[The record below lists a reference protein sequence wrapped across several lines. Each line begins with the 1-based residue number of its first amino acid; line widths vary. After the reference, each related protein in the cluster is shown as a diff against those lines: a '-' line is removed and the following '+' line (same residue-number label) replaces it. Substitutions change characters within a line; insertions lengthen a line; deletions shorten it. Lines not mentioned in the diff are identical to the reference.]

1 MPLSIVGTGLNST
14 ATSSCWPFLQLVCSA
29 KGESTDASHS
39 PSGVIYG
46 HPINVSSVK
55 HKAHDSEPNHSHCC
69 TSLFALP
76 LELQQR
82 LHGG

>member
-1 MPLSIVGTGLNST
+1 MSLSIVGTGLDST
-14 ATSSCWPFLQLVCSA
+14 ATSSFWSFMQLVCSA
-29 KGESTDASHS
+29 KGENTDASHS

-55 HKAHDSEPNHSHCC
+55 HKPHHREVTHRHCC
-69 TSLFALP
+69 SGLFALP

-82 LHGG
+82 FHEG